1 MRIKE
6 ITIFGFKSFPEKTR
20 ILFSKGITAILGPN
34 GCGKT
39 NIFDAFRWV
48 LGEQT
53 LSLLRCQR
61 AEELIF
67 GGTKTTPPLN
77 YCEVKLIIENEGE
90 WPEFSNEIEIKRC
103 YYRSGES
110 EYFINRQPCRLKDVQ
125 DLFANTGSSAYSI
138 FDINQ
143 MRRIIHGE
151 IKELLYE
158 VSTLKSYF
166 ENKKEIEKKINSL
179 NQELESME
187 IIIKE
192 KQRTIRNLQKQVK
205 AYNEY
210 LQLKE
215 KEKLCRK
222 NLLLK
227 EIKKL
232 KKMKE
237 HLEKEISEENER
249 FYQKE
254 KEIEF
259 LLKEINENQKEIE
272 EIKQKKENLYQ
283 EYQTLKEELNSLE
296 REGFICEE
304 KKNLLIKELEKSKT
318 TKENLSLLLK
328 DLEAENKQLKENLDK
343 FDLEKKD
350 LEEKIKILRI
360 ELEEKENLINQL
372 EKEIQNFWELLRKN
386 LEERRLL
393 ESSLVKIDSEI
404 TKIKNSIS
412 EKQIKKE
419 EIEKEIISWEKRL
432 TAKEKILDELKSQY
446 LSILKEKENQELV
459 LLKNQLGND
468 FLGTLKDFL
477 IVEEEYQ
484 DLINQLLKDYL
495 NFYVIK
501 NFSLFDNLQLFL
513 NKGFILSS
521 LEDIEEN
528 QKIQIN
534 NSPLPLKEVVKF
546 KEDCPVF
553 IKQKIEECY
562 LVNNLKEGYYFYL
575 KKPNF
580 TYLTKNGEVIT
591 KEGIIDL
598 RKINNWQIPAVEIL
612 KIYTEIYSLTNLS
625 ETYRQK
631 KNQLAEYENQIAEE
645 IESLNN
651 HLLRKKEIENKIN
664 ILNEEEKILKEKLRT
679 KEENLNALRN
689 QFKLKNEEAHIF
701 LNKLLSLK
709 EDYYREEQN
718 FYKKE
723 IEKEKIKKEIN
734 ELNKKIESLEKE
746 ISQIEN
752 DYVKLSPKIFELKEK
767 KQALEEQLP
776 EKLIANLIAKIQE
789 KNKKLNEYQKE
800 CSLIKDKITQKKIN
814 LASLEKE
821 LEINVANFV
830 KEFSDFPDNN
840 ESDDTDNLEY
850 ERELETIRKKLLAIG
865 EVNPLAVEDYN
876 NERTELLN
884 YLNQKKDILQGIIN
898 LKKSA
903 EELEKK
909 AKEVFCNTFENVR
922 KEFKNTFTEIF
933 LEGEADIIISEPEN
947 VFESPV
953 IITAK
958 PKGKN
963 PKRLEHL
970 SDGEKALLALSLLF
984 AVYRIK
990 KTPFLLL
997 DEVDAPLDDINIKRF
1012 VKFLKEL
1019 SQETQIIIITHNRL
1033 TLENADILLGVT
1045 TVEPGISKVFTI
1057 KMDSQ

>member
-6 ITIFGFKSFPEKTR
+6 ISIFGFKSFPEKTR

-48 LGEQT
+48 LGEQS
-53 LSLLRCQR
+53 LSLLRCHR
-61 AEELIF
+61 TEELIF
-67 GGTKTTPPLN
+67 GGTKTIPPLN

-90 WPEFSNEIEIKRC
+90 WPEYSTEIEIKRS

-125 DLFANTGSSAYSI
+125 DLFANIGSSAYSI

-143 MRRIIHGE
+143 IRRIIQGE
-151 IKELLYE
+151 IKEFLYE
-158 VSTLKSYF
+158 VSALKSYF
-166 ENKKEIEKKINSL
+166 ENKKEIEKKLNSL
-179 NQELESME
+179 NQELENME

-192 KQRTIRNLQKQVK
+192 KQRTVRNLQKQVK

-215 KEKLCRK
+215 KEKICRR

-232 KKMKE
+232 KKLKE
-237 HLEKEISEENER
+237 DLEKEILKENER
-249 FYQKE
+249 LCQKE

-272 EIKQKKENLYQ
+272 EIKQKKENLYE
-283 EYQTLKEELNSLE
+283 EYQILKKELNSLE
-296 REGFICEE
+296 RESFVYEE
-304 KKNLLIKELEKSKT
+304 KKNLLIKELEKSES
-318 TKENLSLLLK
+318 TKENLFLLLK
-328 DLEAENKQLKENLDK
+328 NLETENRQLKENLDR
-343 FDLEKKD
+343 FDSEKKD
-350 LEEKIKILRI
+350 LEEKIKVLRK
-360 ELEEKENLINQL
+360 ELEEKGKLINQL
-372 EKEIQNFWELLRKN
+372 EDEIQNFWKLLRRN
-386 LEERRLL
+386 FEERRLL
-393 ESSLVKIDSEI
+393 ESSLLKIDSEI
-404 TKIKNSIS
+404 TRIKNSIK
-412 EKQIKKE
+412 ENQIKKE
-419 EIEKEIISWEKRL
+419 EMEKEIGSWEKKL
-432 TAKEKILDELKSQY
+432 ITKEKILDELKSQY
-446 LSILKEKENQELV
+446 FSILKEKENQELM

-477 IVEEEYQ
+477 IIEENYQ

-495 NFYVIK
+495 NFYIIK
-501 NFSLFDNLQLFL
+501 NFSLFDNFSSFL
-513 NKGFILSS
+513 NKGFIL
-521 LEDIEEN
+521 LPLGNKEGEEE
-528 QKIQIN
+528 IQIN
-534 NSPLPLKEVVKF
+534 NPPLPLKNLVKF
-546 KEDCPVF
+546 KENCPEF

-580 TYLTKNGEVIT
+580 NYLTKNGEVIT

-598 RKINNWQIPAVEIL
+598 RKINNWQIPPVEVL
-612 KIYTEIYSLTNLS
+612 KIYAEIYSLTNLS
-625 ETYRQK
+625 EIYYQK
-631 KNQLAEYENQIAEE
+631 KNLLMEYNKQIEKEE
-645 IESLNN
+645 QTLNAY
-651 HLLRKKEIENKIN
+651 LLRKKEIENKMH
-664 ILNEEEKILKEKLRT
+664 ILNEEEKLLKEKLRI
-679 KEENLNALRN
+679 KEENLNTLRN
-689 QFKLKNEEAHIF
+689 KFKSKNEEAHIF
-701 LNKLLSLK
+701 LNKLLGLK
-709 EDYYREEQN
+709 EKYYQEEQN

-734 ELNKKIESLEKE
+734 ELNEKVESIKKE

-752 DYVKLSPKIFELKEK
+752 DYIKLCQKIFELKEK
-767 KQALEEQLP
+767 KQFLEGQLP
-776 EKLIANLIAKIQE
+776 EKLITNLITQIQE
-789 KNKKLNEYQKE
+789 KNKKVNEYQKE
-800 CSLIKDKITQKKIN
+800 CSLIKDIIAQKKIN
-814 LASLEKE
+814 LAGIEKE
-821 LEINVANFV
+821 LEINMANFV
-830 KEFSDFPDNN
+830 KEFSDFQDNN
-840 ESDDTDNLEY
+840 ESDIDDLKY
-850 ERELETIRKKLLAIG
+850 ETELNMIREKLLEIG
-865 EVNPLAVEDYN
+865 NVNPLAVEDYN

-884 YLNQKKDILQGIIN
+884 YLNQKKDILQGIAN

-903 EELEKK
+903 EELERK
-909 AKEVFCNTFENVR
+909 AKEIFCNTFENIR

-947 VFESPV
+947 VFESPI

-984 AVYRIK
+984 AFYRIK

-1019 SQETQIIIITHNRL
+1019 SHETQIIIITHNRL

-1045 TVEPGISKVFTI
+1045 TIEPGISKVFTI
-1057 KMDSQ
+1057 KVNS